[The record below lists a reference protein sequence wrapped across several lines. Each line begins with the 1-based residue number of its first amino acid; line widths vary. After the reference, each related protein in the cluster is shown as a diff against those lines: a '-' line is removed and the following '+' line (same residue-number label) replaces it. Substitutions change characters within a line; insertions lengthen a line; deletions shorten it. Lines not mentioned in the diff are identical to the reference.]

1 MENRNEEYQPLLPEY
16 RLLPRRITRENA
28 DAKLTEVR
36 MRRATES
43 QREAVHFDRRV
54 PISWPCCL
62 WPPWAAVRQPVH
74 GRWDV
79 PEGQSRVPFQAK
91 LQHTLPVFAPFG

>member
-1 MENRNEEYQPLLPEY
+1 MKNTSLFFLSIGCCPDASRG
-16 RLLPRRITRENA
+16 ENA

-62 WPPWAAVRQPVH
+62 WPPWAAVRQPVQ

-79 PEGQSRVPFQAK
+79 PEGQSRAPFQAK
-91 LQHTLPVFAPFG
+91 LQHTLPMFAPSS